1 MLMGLLR
8 SPFHGL
14 LSKSL
19 LLISFS
25 GRKSGRRY
33 EIPVAYVRDGASIL
47 IASRAGWWKNL
58 RGGRPVELLLQGRR
72 VAAFADVAE
81 DTVQR
86 EAELRK
92 VLRGANQVA
101 RFMEV
106 TLDQAGDPDPRQ
118 LAASLERGWVVVRVT
133 PGAARG

>member
-1 MLMGLLR
+1 MGLLR

-14 LSKSL
+14 LSKNL

-33 EIPVAYVRDGASIL
+33 EIPVAYVRDGAAIL
-47 IASRAGWWKNL
+47 IASRANWWKNL
-58 RGGRPVELLLQGRR
+58 RGGQPVELLLQGRR
-72 VAAFADVAE
+72 VAAVADVAE
-81 DTVQR
+81 DPARR

-118 LAASLERGWVVVRVT
+118 LAAALEKGWVVVRVT
-133 PGAARG
+133 L